1 MGGKGKAD
9 NEMKNDSWPLM
20 VEIKNSG
27 LERKNSKSGFSQ
39 IKKQKAICT

>member
-27 LERKNSKSGFSQ
+27 LEKKILIRVQSN
-39 IKKQKAICT
+39 KKQKAICT